1 MKLNP
6 YLIPHTKINSKN
18 IEDLNIRPETKSPGR
33 NHRAKYFDIG
43 LGNSFFDMS
52 PNVRS
57 TEGNTRIVPV
67 FLRLICTSFMPTD
80 DHKF

>member
-6 YLIPHTKINSKN
+6 YLIPYTKINSKN

-33 NHRAKYFDIG
+33 NHRGKYFDIG

-52 PNVRS
+52 PNVWS
-57 TEGNTRIVPV
+57 TEGKLDKR
-67 FLRLICTSFMPTD
+67 D
-80 DHKF
+80 DVKLKYFCKAK